1 MVLDHKENCPEV
13 YTLADAMVLIDGN
26 IHYQGHYGEIIIREK
41 IRDLMKGK
49 EILKDIT
56 SDDFDFV
63 RVCNKKIRKPDGNVP
78 FDALG
83 VNTVYPT
90 GAIYARLRKS
100 VNLVLMV
107 FFFPVQSLLNNAVN
121 LFVPKHRPGFYSQSL
136 L

>member
-1 MVLDHKENCPEV
+1 M
-13 YTLADAMVLIDGN
+13 
-26 IHYQGHYGEIIIREK
+26 
-41 IRDLMKGK
+41 
-49 EILKDIT
+49 
-56 SDDFDFV
+56 S
-63 RVCNKKIRKPDGNVP
+63 